1 VPEQYGDAMAVTDEA
16 ISRIK
21 QMIISGELAPGDR
34 LPPEKELSENLGLS
48 RSSMREAIK
57 ALEVIR
63 VLNVRQGDGT
73 YVTSLD
79 ARLLIEAI
87 SFVMELQSDIQ
98 IIETLVVR
106 RICEGAAV
114 GMAAARI
121 TPDQIASLRQFI
133 EDSLPTGSVEE
144 LVAHDLE
151 FHARIVASSGNSYL
165 AALVESL
172 SSKTV
177 RARIWRGITQS
188 NAVGRTLEEHRS
200 IVDALA
206 TGDAK
211 LAESLTVAHIAG
223 VEHWLRENI
232 G

>member
-57 ALEVIR
+57 ALE
-63 VLNVRQGDGT
+63 GT